1 MFGWISTYKNCARY
15 EAIHKLSRSALQLVP
30 HVCNNEVVG
39 NFKGLWS
46 PHFQKDK
53 AHCYCLCPLLPNS
66 MHSSSC
72 LKKIYQSSQKEVSV
86 DGHQHSLVLC
96 VRTSYDGQIF
106 FKKSLWCASEEVHHE
121 MNCSVLHDLFDV
133 PISVSTLHELKHRIS
148 VLQYSLPSSQH
159 FVTSGCCYDQFHN

>member
-1 MFGWISTYKNCARY
+1 MNIYLQNCARY

-46 PHFQKDK
+46 PHSQKDK
-53 AHCYCLCPLLPNS
+53 TQCHCLCPLLPKS
-66 MHSSSC
+66 KHSSC
-72 LKKIYQSSQKEVSV
+72 LFLRKDLSLKSEEVVLMDINISMIGSV
-86 DGHQHSLVLC
+86 R
-96 VRTSYDGQIF
+96 RTYGQIF
-106 FKKSLWCASEEVHHE
+106 FKKSLWCASEEIHHE

-159 FVTSGCCYDQFHN
+159 FVTSGCCYDQFHT